1 MRASGRV
8 VTFLKEARRRKV
20 HSTAVAYAA
29 LSLVLIELV
38 GNVQQALLFP
48 DWTSRLVTFLLM
60 LGLPVV
66 LYLAWVFDIGAKGLM
81 RTAAA
86 DEVEQGAGSA
96 SSSPASLQRGGAAA
110 PSGARLDL
118 KPRVPVAPARKAA
131 GRGTPTVEAVPAQPA
146 DPERVKRATLAH
158 MRHEL
163 RTPINAILGY
173 SEMLLEEDAP
183 EAALP
188 DLRRIR
194 EAGRQ
199 LLGLVDTVLAPDRA
213 GDAERDLDGFG
224 ARVRADLR
232 TPINAVIGYAEML
245 IENEREAGRE
255 ALIADLE
262 RIHVAA
268 RRLLDLS
275 GDIVKLATAAPDAAM
290 GAELAGTASMT
301 GGVLSK
307 IRLVEGASPTAH
319 EGEGSLLVVDDNAMS
334 RDLLSRQLA
343 RHGYIVAT
351 ASNGREA
358 LEALGRQPF
367 DMVLLDVIMPEMDGV
382 ETLRRIKAND
392 RLRDVPVVMLSSLDE
407 VDSAVHC
414 IEMGAD
420 EYLSK
425 PVNPSL
431 LEARIA
437 ANLEIRRMRER
448 ERIYRRNAEASETAI
463 EQLLL
468 ASFPASIAARVRNG
482 ESDIAE
488 SFAETTALWCSLA
501 GAPGGDVV
509 EGVGRV
515 RALASLAEELADE
528 LGMETC
534 LVRHDGF
541 TVVAG
546 APTPRDDH
554 AEAVATFAL
563 ELLGRVD
570 GADDP
575 SSGLRLGLHTGPSAG
590 AVLGGGRLRYE
601 VWGDAADTAEALAR
615 LGVPG
620 AVLVSPTAHAL
631 LKERF
636 AFDKRGVI
644 EVPGKGQMRAYVL
657 REAPADDVVAAAE
670 G

>member
-1 MRASGRV
+1 MLGSTRV
-8 VTFLKEARRRKV
+8 IAFLKEARRRKV

-66 LYLAWVFDIGAKGLM
+66 LYLAWVFDIGAKGLT
-81 RTAAA
+81 RTAPA
-86 DEVEQGAGSA
+86 DEAAKDAAVGSTPRVASRPGAAGA
-96 SSSPASLQRGGAAA
+96 SSSV
-110 PSGARLDL
+110 RLDL
-118 KPRVPVAPARKAA
+118 KPRPQAPARKAPPRERA
-131 GRGTPTVEAVPAQPA
+131 PATAPARPA

-173 SEMLLEEDAP
+173 SEMLMEEDAP
-183 EAALP
+183 EAAVP

-199 LLGLVDTVLAPDRA
+199 LLGLVDTILAPDKA

-255 ALIADLE
+255 VLIADLE

-290 GAELAGTASMT
+290 GADLAGTASMT
-301 GGVLSK
+301 SGVLSK
-307 IRLVEGASPTAH
+307 IRSVEGASSTAH
-319 EGEGSLLVVDDNAMS
+319 EGGGSLLVVDDNAMS

-358 LEALGRQPF
+358 LEALSRQTF

-392 RLRDVPVVMLSSLDE
+392 RLRNVPVVMLSSLDE

-420 EYLSK
+420 EYLAK

-431 LEARIA
+431 LEARIS

-448 ERIYRRNAEASETAI
+448 ERVYRRNAEASETAI

-501 GAPGGDVV
+501 GAPGGGDVV

-554 AEAVATFAL
+554 AEAVARFAL

-620 AVLVSPTAHAL
+620 AVLVSPTTHAL

-657 REAPADDVVAAAE
+657 RDAPADDVVAAAE

>member
-1 MRASGRV
+1 M
-8 VTFLKEARRRKV
+8 KEARRRKV
-20 HSTAVAYAA
+20 FQSVVAYVAV
-29 LSLVLIELV
+29 SLVLMELV

-66 LYLAWVFDIGAKGLM
+66 AVLAWVFDIGAKGVV
-81 RTAAA
+81 RTAPA
-86 DEVEQGAGSA
+86 DEATRDQPAGSA
-96 SSSPASLQRGGAAA
+96 SQGSRRAGAVAGTTSS
-110 PSGARLDL
+110 ARLDL
-118 KPRVPVAPARKAA
+118 KPRVPAPARKAPR
-131 GRGTPTVEAVPAQPA
+131 RGKQPAEAVPAQPA
-146 DPERVKRATLAH
+146 DPERVRRATLAH

-173 SEMLLEEDAP
+173 SEMLMEEDAP
-183 EAALP
+183 EAAVP

-199 LLGLVDTVLAPDRA
+199 LLGLVDTILASDKA
-213 GDAERDLDGFG
+213 ADAERDLDSFG
-224 ARVRADLR
+224 AQIRADLR
-232 TPINAVIGYAEML
+232 TPINAVVGYAELL

-255 ALIADLE
+255 ALIPDLE
-262 RIHVAA
+262 RIQVAA
-268 RRLLDLS
+268 SRLLDLS

-290 GAELAGTASMT
+290 GADLADTASMT
-301 GGVLSK
+301 SGVLSK
-307 IRLVEGASPTAH
+307 IRPVEGGSPTAH

-358 LEALGRQPF
+358 LEVLGRQRF

-382 ETLRRIKAND
+382 ETLRRIKADD

-420 EYLSK
+420 EYLAK

-448 ERIYRRNAEASETAI
+448 ERIYRENAEASEAAI

-468 ASFPASIAARVRNG
+468 ASFPGPIAARVRSG
-482 ESDIAE
+482 ESDITQ

-501 GAPGGDVV
+501 GAPGGDVA

-515 RALASLAEELADE
+515 RALVALAEELAGE
-528 LGMETC
+528 LGIETC

-541 TVVAG
+541 TAVAA

-554 AEAVATFAL
+554 AEVIARFAL
-563 ELLGRVD
+563 ELLARVE
-570 GADDP
+570 GGDDP
-575 SSGLRLGLHTGPSAG
+575 SWGLRLGLHTGPGTG
-590 AVLGGGRLRYE
+590 AVIGGGRLRYE
-601 VWGDAADTAEALAR
+601 VWGDAVDTAQALAG
-615 LGVPG
+615 LGRPG
-620 AVLVSPTAHAL
+620 AVLVSPTSHSL
-631 LKERF
+631 LRERF

-644 EVPGKGQMRAYVL
+644 DVPGKGQMRTYVL
-657 REAPADDVVAAAE
+657 GQPLPGDVAAAAGE
-670 G
+670 R